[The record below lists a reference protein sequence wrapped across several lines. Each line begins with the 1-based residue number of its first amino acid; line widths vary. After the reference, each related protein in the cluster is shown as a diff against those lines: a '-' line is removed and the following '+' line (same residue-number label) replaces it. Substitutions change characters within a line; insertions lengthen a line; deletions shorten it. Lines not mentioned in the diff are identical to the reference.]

1 MKHRQ
6 SFPRAGLSFSGVVST
21 AATAAIISVSAILSG
36 CSHQPLQQ
44 DGSLHAQD
52 IPVFSNGTAGQL
64 PAGWT
69 ALKLMRTKP
78 STDYVL
84 VNEDNALPAGAV
96 SAGPAP
102 QAAAS
107 LPHTV
112 LRAQAVASSSLLH
125 HRTDIDPV
133 ATPWLHWRWKA
144 DSLIATADNTKRDTE
159 DSPTRIVLAFD
170 GDKETLSA
178 MDQILFDTT
187 KLLTGHDLPYATLMY
202 IWENKQPVGTVIANS
217 RTGQIQK
224 MVVESG
230 PAGVGQ
236 WRSYSRNIVA
246 DYQKAFGALPG
257 RLIGIGVMTDTDNT
271 GETVQAWYG
280 DIRLDSAP

>member
-1 MKHRQ
+1 MKHRYR
-6 SFPRAGLSFSGVVST
+6 FPRAAAFT
-21 AATAAIISVSAILSG
+21 AAVVITALVVLSG

-44 DGSLHAQD
+44 DVSLHAAD
-52 IPVFSNGTAGQL
+52 IPLFSNGTAGQL

-69 ALKLMRTKP
+69 PLTLMRTKR

-84 VNEDNALPAGAV
+84 VNEDNAQPYT
-96 SAGPAP
+96 
-102 QAAAS
+102 
-107 LPHTV
+107 TV

-125 HRTDIDPV
+125 HRTDIDPQQ
-133 ATPWLHWRWKA
+133 TPWLHWRWKA
-144 DSLIATADNTKRDTE
+144 DSLIATADNTKRETE

-202 IWENKQPVGTVIANS
+202 IWENRLPVGTVIPNS

-236 WRSYSRNIVA
+236 WRTYSRNIVA

-257 RLIGIGVMTDTDNT
+257 RLIGIAVLTDTDNT
-271 GETVQAWYG
+271 GETVQSWYG
-280 DIRLDSAP
+280 DIKLDGTP